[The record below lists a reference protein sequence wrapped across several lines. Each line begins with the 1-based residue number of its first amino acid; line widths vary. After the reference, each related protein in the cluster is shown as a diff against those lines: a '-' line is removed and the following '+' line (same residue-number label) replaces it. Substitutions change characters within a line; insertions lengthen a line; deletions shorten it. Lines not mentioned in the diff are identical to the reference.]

1 MVNGQWRTWTDHPQC
16 VILFTGNLESA
27 FNSKDEGP
35 LRLKVAQSL
44 YYGFGGKH
52 SDVFGQ

>member
-16 VILFTGNLESA
+16 VIFFTGNLESA